1 MAKRGRAP
9 KGGKSKGKDKKT
21 IVPKDFRYP
30 GEVRLYW
37 TGVGGVIILFIWAA
51 VAAYFTVKTTNGL
64 PRYDIAL
71 EVLCWPAIA
80 VAICNILSVR
90 GRQKEFKE
98 SDQKSRVMSSNYP
111 DVFRALG
118 EFAKLAG
125 MKKAPDMFILEDEGA
140 FIFSMPAKGGTIV
153 ASRGLKD
160 GLRPPEFLALVAHE
174 MGHIIGKHLRMEL
187 AIIFI
192 RGANILYK
200 VLLVPVTVMS
210 AGMGAWVDAVD
221 YTADRCA
228 FLMTG
233 GNSKLVNAAI
243 VKLALL
249 AAGGGSRD
257 RGQGLS
263 VDELDSYLSTPG
275 DLARDQGLMELQVRA
290 AQFISGVPNLKDR
303 IDSLKEYP
311 TTAQAKVA
319 MEKVSAMVRLPGSG
333 PDGGPA
339 E

>member
-9 KGGKSKGKDKKT
+9 KGTKSKGKGKSKST
-21 IVPKDFRYP
+21 IVAKDFRYP
-30 GEVRLYW
+30 GEIRLYW
-37 TGVGGVIILFIWAA
+37 QGVGGVIALFIWLA
-51 VAAYFTVKTTNGL
+51 VVCIFAVKTENGAST
-64 PRYDIAL
+64 RWDVVA
-71 EVLCWPAIA
+71 EVLIWPVLA
-80 VAICNILSVR
+80 VAICNLLSVR
-90 GRQKEFKE
+90 GRQKEFKAR
-98 SDQKSRVMSSNYP
+98 DAQSRVMSSNYP

-125 MKKAPDMFILEDEGA
+125 MKKAPEMFILNEDRP
-140 FIFSMPAKGGTIV
+140 FIFTMPAKGGTIV
-153 ASRGLKD
+153 TSRGLKD

-174 MGHIIGKHLRMEL
+174 MGHIIAKHVRTEL

-192 RGANILYK
+192 RGANIGFK
-200 VLLVPVTVMS
+200 VLLVPVTLMS
-210 AGMGAWVDAVD
+210 TMMGAWLDAVD

-249 AAGGGSRD
+249 AASSGSKD
-257 RGQGLS
+257 VSHGLTIE
-263 VDELDSYLSTPG
+263 ELEGYLSTPG

-290 AQFISGVPNLKDR
+290 AQFISGVANLKDR

-311 TTAQAKVA
+311 STAQAEVAMAKVA
-319 MEKVSAMVRLPGSG
+319 AMLRLPGAAQSG
-333 PDGGPA
+333 G
-339 E
+339 